1 MNNFFLYIL
10 AELIVVAV
18 LALSFL
24 PIKRFFQKRKEQ
36 SQEEEKAVPLAAVE
50 DIKAVINDML
60 SDLNTH
66 GEWSKDG
73 KEHTL
78 HFTYQGG
85 HFNIN
90 IDEEHPIAHLTFLF
104 FYDTTIDMIDNVR
117 TMINRCNTNTDRCRF
132 VYTINNEE
140 ATINV
145 HIQSDLI
152 VSARSSAHELSIL
165 LNEIFVWRNIFI
177 QHISQQ
183 HTLQRTGALT
193 SDPEKFQA
201 HDGFLAAMLTEQLL
215 AYQPSVQAPI
225 CTPQQ
230 PFTLQRLFT
239 DVLDIHTWQ
248 PRTMTVAVPGL
259 AWQDVPTD
267 KIAHYPLTTSG
278 LLVVTFADVSGRE
291 RRLNIDISKTAS
303 TNETRYYRITTTL
316 FPPTDNMLEPEE
328 FSFVQPTMQS
338 IRIGVDVMEPQQ
350 QVAKRRYLWK
360 EAVEAY
366 RKGEPM
372 PTDDNGQTVLFHPQA
387 DVFDALYLGSTLF
400 HQKRFAEAIA
410 PLRFVYQ
417 KLNEDAYYNVGQ
429 NLRTYLHICR
439 MLAAAY
445 AQTGQ
450 NEWAI
455 FYNEIVAMGPPTL
468 TIHSE
473 FLRVLLAGHDAR
485 LMPVISNLETDLMT
499 YLNAHAPNDDDDDDD
514 DDADTDNYDSQL
526 QLLFRVKLF
535 KAHVFAD
542 RRQFVEAER
551 LLSSLKNENDKNTS
565 DTARETNNTLLQNEW
580 GYLQRKKDEHAD
592 EKTPSRPASD
602 ASQSDN
608 NVENKQ

>member
-1 MNNFFLYIL
+1 MNNLFYIL
-10 AELIVVAV
+10 MIEMAIIAV
-18 LALSFL
+18 LVYPFL
-24 PIKRFFQKRKEQ
+24 MLRHFYRKRKEQ
-36 SQEEEKAVPLAAVE
+36 REEEEKAVPLAAVE
-50 DIKAVINDML
+50 DIKAVINGML

-90 IDEEHPIAHLTFLF
+90 IDEEHPIARLTFLF

-132 VYTINNEE
+132 VYTINDDEG
-140 ATINV
+140 TVNV
-145 HIQSDLI
+145 HLQSDLI
-152 VSARSSAHELSIL
+152 VSAKSSAHELSIL

-177 QHISQQ
+177 QHITQQ
-183 HTLQRTGALT
+183 RTMQRTGGLT
-193 SDPEKFQA
+193 SDPEKLQA
-201 HDGFLAAMLTEQLL
+201 HDGVLTALLTEQLL
-215 AYQPSVQAPI
+215 AYQPSIPLPI
-225 CTPQQ
+225 CTLTQ
-230 PFTLQRLFT
+230 PFTMQQLMA
-239 DVLDIHTWQ
+239 DVLDIPSWQ
-248 PRTMTVAVPGL
+248 PRTLTVTVPGL
-259 AWQDVPTD
+259 AWQDVPAD
-267 KIAHYPLTTSG
+267 KIALYPLTTSG
-278 LLVVTFADVSGRE
+278 LLVMTFADVSGRE
-291 RRLNIDISKTAS
+291 RHLNIDISKTAS

-316 FPPTDNMLEPEE
+316 FPPTDNALEPEE
-328 FSFVQPTMQS
+328 FSFVQPTMRS

-417 KLNEDAYYNVGQ
+417 KLNEDAYHNVGQ
-429 NLRTYLHICR
+429 NLRTFLHICR

-514 DDADTDNYDSQL
+514 ADTDNYDSQL

-565 DTARETNNTLLQNEW
+565 DTTRETNNTLLQNEW

-602 ASQSDN
+602 AQQSDN

>member
-1 MNNFFLYIL
+1 MIEM
-10 AELIVVAV
+10 AIIAV
-18 LALSFL
+18 LVYPFL
-24 PIKRFFQKRKEQ
+24 MLRHFYRKRKEQ
-36 SQEEEKAVPLAAVE
+36 REEEEKAVPLAAVE
-50 DIKAVINDML
+50 DIKAVINGML

-90 IDEEHPIAHLTFLF
+90 IDEEHPVAHITFLF
-104 FYDTTIDMIDNVR
+104 FYDTNVDMIDNVR
-117 TMINRCNTNTDRCRF
+117 VMVNRCNTNTDRCRF
-132 VYTINNEE
+132 VYTINDDEG
-140 ATINV
+140 TVNV
-145 HIQSDLI
+145 HLQSDLI
-152 VSARSSAHELSIL
+152 VSAKSSAHELSIL

-177 QHISQQ
+177 QHITQQ
-183 HTLQRTGALT
+183 RTMQRTGGLT
-193 SDPEKFQA
+193 SDPEKLQA
-201 HDGFLAAMLTEQLL
+201 HDGVLTALLTEQLL
-215 AYQPSVQAPI
+215 AYQPSIPLPI
-225 CTPQQ
+225 CTLTQ
-230 PFTLQRLFT
+230 PFTMQQLMA
-239 DVLDIHTWQ
+239 DVLDIPTWQ
-248 PRTMTVAVPGL
+248 PRTLTVTVPGL

-267 KIAHYPLTTSG
+267 KIALYPLTTSG
-278 LLVVTFADVSGRE
+278 LLVVTFTDASGRE

-316 FPPTDNMLEPEE
+316 FPPTDNTLEPEE

-417 KLNEDAYYNVGQ
+417 KLNEDAYHNVGQ
-429 NLRTYLHICR
+429 NLRTFLHICR

-514 DDADTDNYDSQL
+514 ADTDNYDSQL

-542 RRQFVEAER
+542 RRQFVEAEH

-565 DTARETNNTLLQNEW
+565 DTTRETNNTLLQNEW

-592 EKTPSRPASD
+592 EKTPSRSASD
-602 ASQSDN
+602 ALQSDN

>member
-1 MNNFFLYIL
+1 MNNLFYIL
-10 AELIVVAV
+10 MIEMAIIAV
-18 LALSFL
+18 LVYPFL
-24 PIKRFFQKRKEQ
+24 MLRHFYRKRKEQ
-36 SQEEEKAVPLAAVE
+36 REEEEKAVPLAAVE
-50 DIKAVINDML
+50 DIKAVINGML

-90 IDEEHPIAHLTFLF
+90 IDEEHPIARLTFLF

-132 VYTINNEE
+132 VYTINDDEG
-140 ATINV
+140 TVNV
-145 HIQSDLI
+145 HLQSDLI
-152 VSARSSAHELSIL
+152 VSAKSSAHELSIL

-177 QHISQQ
+177 QHITQQ
-183 HTLQRTGALT
+183 HTLQRTGGLT
-193 SDPEKFQA
+193 SDPEKLQA
-201 HDGFLAAMLTEQLL
+201 HDGVLTALLTEQLL
-215 AYQPSVQAPI
+215 AYQPSIPSPI
-225 CTPQQ
+225 CTLTQ
-230 PFTLQRLFT
+230 PFTMQQLMA
-239 DVLDIHTWQ
+239 DVLDIPTWQ
-248 PRTMTVAVPGL
+248 PRTLTVTVPGL
-259 AWQDVPTD
+259 AWQEVPTD
-267 KIAHYPLTTSG
+267 KIALYPLTTSG
-278 LLVVTFADVSGRE
+278 LLVVTFTDASGRE

-316 FPPTDNMLEPEE
+316 FPPTDNTLEPEE

-417 KLNEDAYYNVGQ
+417 KLNEDAYHNVGQ
-429 NLRTYLHICR
+429 NLRTFLHICR

-499 YLNAHAPNDDDDDDD
+499 YLNAHAPNDDDDD
-514 DDADTDNYDSQL
+514 ADTDNYDSQL

-565 DTARETNNTLLQNEW
+565 DTTRETNNTLLQNEW

-602 ASQSDN
+602 ALQSNN

>member
-1 MNNFFLYIL
+1 MNNLFYIL
-10 AELIVVAV
+10 MIEMAIIAV
-18 LALSFL
+18 LVYPFL
-24 PIKRFFQKRKEQ
+24 LLRHFYRKRKKQ
-36 SQEEEKAVPLAAVE
+36 RQEEEKAVPLAAVE
-50 DIKAVINDML
+50 DIKAVISGML

-90 IDEEHPIAHLTFLF
+90 IDEEHPIARLTFLF

-132 VYTINNEE
+132 VYTINDDEG
-140 ATINV
+140 TVNV
-145 HIQSDLI
+145 HLQSDLI
-152 VSARSSAHELSIL
+152 VSAKSSAHELSIL

-177 QHISQQ
+177 QHITQQ
-183 HTLQRTGALT
+183 HTLQRTGGLT
-193 SDPEKFQA
+193 SDPEKLQA
-201 HDGFLAAMLTEQLL
+201 HDGVLTALLTEQLL
-215 AYQPSVQAPI
+215 AYQPSIPSPI
-225 CTPQQ
+225 CTLTQ
-230 PFTLQRLFT
+230 PFTMQQLMA
-239 DVLDIHTWQ
+239 DVLDIPTWQ
-248 PRTMTVAVPGL
+248 PRTLTVTVPGL

-267 KIAHYPLTTSG
+267 KIALYPLTTSG
-278 LLVVTFADVSGRE
+278 LLVVTFTDASGRE

-316 FPPTDNMLEPEE
+316 FPPTDNTLEPEE

-417 KLNEDAYYNVGQ
+417 KLNEDAYHNVGQ
-429 NLRTYLHICR
+429 NLRTFLHICR

-514 DDADTDNYDSQL
+514 ADTDNYDSQL

-565 DTARETNNTLLQNEW
+565 DTTRETNNTLLQNEW
-580 GYLQRKKDEHAD
+580 GYLLRKKDEHAD

-602 ASQSDN
+602 ALQSDN

>member
-1 MNNFFLYIL
+1 MNNLFYIL
-10 AELIVVAV
+10 MIEMAIIAV
-18 LALSFL
+18 LVYPFL
-24 PIKRFFQKRKEQ
+24 MLRHFYRKRKEQ
-36 SQEEEKAVPLAAVE
+36 REEEEKAVPLAAVE
-50 DIKAVINDML
+50 DIKAVISGML

-90 IDEEHPIAHLTFLF
+90 IDEEHPVAHITFLF

-132 VYTINNEE
+132 VYTINDDEG
-140 ATINV
+140 TVNV
-145 HIQSDLI
+145 HLQSDLI
-152 VSARSSAHELSIL
+152 VSAKSSAHELSIL

-177 QHISQQ
+177 QHITQQ
-183 HTLQRTGALT
+183 HTLQRTGGLT
-193 SDPEKFQA
+193 SDPEKLQA
-201 HDGFLAAMLTEQLL
+201 HDGVLTALLTEQLL
-215 AYQPSVQAPI
+215 AYQPSIPSPI
-225 CTPQQ
+225 CTLTQ
-230 PFTLQRLFT
+230 PFTMQQLMA
-239 DVLDIHTWQ
+239 DVLDIPTWQ
-248 PRTMTVAVPGL
+248 PRTLTVTVPGL
-259 AWQDVPTD
+259 AWQDVPAD
-267 KIAHYPLTTSG
+267 KIALYPLTTSG
-278 LLVVTFADVSGRE
+278 LLVVTFTDASGRE

-316 FPPTDNMLEPEE
+316 FPPTDNTLEPEE

-417 KLNEDAYYNVGQ
+417 KLNEDAYHNVGQ
-429 NLRTYLHICR
+429 NLRTFLHICR

-514 DDADTDNYDSQL
+514 ADTDNYDSQL

-565 DTARETNNTLLQNEW
+565 DTTRETNNTLLQNEW

-592 EKTPSRPASD
+592 EKTPSRSASD
-602 ASQSDN
+602 ALQSNN

>member
-1 MNNFFLYIL
+1 MNNLFYIL
-10 AELIVVAV
+10 MIEMAIIAV
-18 LALSFL
+18 LVYPFL
-24 PIKRFFQKRKEQ
+24 MLRHFYRKRKEQ
-36 SQEEEKAVPLAAVE
+36 REEEEKAVPLAAVE
-50 DIKAVINDML
+50 DIKAVINGML

-90 IDEEHPIAHLTFLF
+90 IDEEHPIARLTFLF

-132 VYTINNEE
+132 VYTINDDEG
-140 ATINV
+140 TVNV
-145 HIQSDLI
+145 HLQSDLI
-152 VSARSSAHELSIL
+152 VSAKSSAHELSIL

-177 QHISQQ
+177 QHITQQ
-183 HTLQRTGALT
+183 HTLQRTGGLT
-193 SDPEKFQA
+193 SDPEKLQA
-201 HDGFLAAMLTEQLL
+201 HDGVLTALLTEQLL
-215 AYQPSVQAPI
+215 AYQPSIPSPI
-225 CTPQQ
+225 CTLTQ
-230 PFTLQRLFT
+230 PFTMQQLMA
-239 DVLDIHTWQ
+239 DVLDIPTWQ
-248 PRTMTVAVPGL
+248 PRTLTVTVPGL
-259 AWQDVPTD
+259 AWQEVPTD
-267 KIAHYPLTTSG
+267 KIALYPLTTSG
-278 LLVVTFADVSGRE
+278 LLVVTFTDASGRE

-316 FPPTDNMLEPEE
+316 FPPTDNTLEPEE

-417 KLNEDAYYNVGQ
+417 KLNEDAYHNVGQ
-429 NLRTYLHICR
+429 NLRTFLHICR

-514 DDADTDNYDSQL
+514 ADTDNYDSQL

-565 DTARETNNTLLQNEW
+565 DTTRETNNTLLQNEW

-602 ASQSDN
+602 ALQSNN

>member
-24 PIKRFFQKRKEQ
+24 AIKRFFQKRKEQ

-50 DIKAVINDML
+50 DIKAVISGML

-90 IDEEHPIAHLTFLF
+90 IDEEHPVAHITFLF
-104 FYDTTIDMIDNVR
+104 FYDTNVDMIDNVR
-117 TMINRCNTNTDRCRF
+117 VMVNRCNTNTDRCRF
-132 VYTINNEE
+132 VYTINDDEG
-140 ATINV
+140 TVNV
-145 HIQSDLI
+145 HLQSDLI
-152 VSARSSAHELSIL
+152 VSAKSSAHELSIL

-177 QHISQQ
+177 QHITQQ
-183 HTLQRTGALT
+183 RTLQRTGGLT

-215 AYQPSVQAPI
+215 AYQPSVQNPI

-248 PRTMTVAVPGL
+248 PRTMTVAVPDQ

-267 KIAHYPLTTSG
+267 KIALYPLTTSG
-278 LLVVTFADVSGRE
+278 LLVVTFTDVSGRE

-316 FPPTDNMLEPEE
+316 FPPTDNTLEPEE

-338 IRIGVDVMEPQQ
+338 IRIGVDVLEPQQ

-372 PTDDNGQTVLFHPQA
+372 PTDDNGQAVLFHPQA

-514 DDADTDNYDSQL
+514 ADADNYDSQL

-565 DTARETNNTLLQNEW
+565 DTTRETNNTLLQNEW

-592 EKTPSRPASD
+592 EKTPPRPTSD
-602 ASQSDN
+602 ALQSDN

>member
-24 PIKRFFQKRKEQ
+24 AIKRFFQKRKEQ

-66 GEWSKDG
+66 GEWSNDG

-177 QHISQQ
+177 QHITQQ
-183 HTLQRTGALT
+183 NTLQRTGGLT

-215 AYQPSVQAPI
+215 AYQPSVQNPI

-248 PRTMTVAVPGL
+248 PRTMTVAVPGQ
-259 AWQDVPTD
+259 AWQEVPTD
-267 KIAHYPLTTSG
+267 KIALYPLTTSG
-278 LLVVTFADVSGRE
+278 LLVVTFTDVSGRE

-316 FPPTDNMLEPEE
+316 FPPTDNTLEPEE

-468 TIHSE
+468 TVHSE

-499 YLNAHAPNDDDDDDD
+499 YLNAHAPNDDDDD

-565 DTARETNNTLLQNEW
+565 DTTRETNNTLLQNEW

-592 EKTPSRPASD
+592 EKTPSHPASD

-608 NVENKQ
+608 NIENKQ

>member
-1 MNNFFLYIL
+1 M
-10 AELIVVAV
+10 
-18 LALSFL
+18 
-24 PIKRFFQKRKEQ
+24 
-36 SQEEEKAVPLAAVE
+36 
-50 DIKAVINDML
+50 
-60 SDLNTH
+60 T
-66 GEWSKDG
+66 
-73 KEHTL
+73 
-78 HFTYQGG
+78 FT
-85 HFNIN
+85 
-90 IDEEHPIAHLTFLF
+90 
-104 FYDTTIDMIDNVR
+104 
-117 TMINRCNTNTDRCRF
+117 
-132 VYTINNEE
+132 
-140 ATINV
+140 
-145 HIQSDLI
+145 
-152 VSARSSAHELSIL
+152 
-165 LNEIFVWRNIFI
+165 
-177 QHISQQ
+177 
-183 HTLQRTGALT
+183 
-193 SDPEKFQA
+193 
-201 HDGFLAAMLTEQLL
+201 
-215 AYQPSVQAPI
+215 
-225 CTPQQ
+225 
-230 PFTLQRLFT
+230 
-239 DVLDIHTWQ
+239 
-248 PRTMTVAVPGL
+248 
-259 AWQDVPTD
+259 
-267 KIAHYPLTTSG
+267 
-278 LLVVTFADVSGRE
+278 DVSGRE

-316 FPPTDNMLEPEE
+316 FPPTDNTLEPEE

-514 DDADTDNYDSQL
+514 ADTDNYDSQL

-551 LLSSLKNENDKNTS
+551 LLSSLKNENDTNTS
-565 DTARETNNTLLQNEW
+565 DTTRETNNTLLQNEW

-592 EKTPSRPASD
+592 EKTPPRPASD
-602 ASQSDN
+602 ALQSDN